1 MKIYE
6 EKDVRDFGFWSGA
19 DDLAEKLT
27 DSDWDIVEVEL
38 EMMYPDGIE
47 DVHLNDIFR
56 FEGDWIAQLL
66 GYENEEDF
74 DRKRD
79 PDYLDDDQLSE
90 YAVDWFRDYVDSKF
104 ANGDWSDLTELYDET
119 HYEDCEVLVENDDEK
134 MEIDGCIQYPE
145 WLVQRVVDKF
155 HSLDAEDI
163 MEMFFEDDRG
173 HDAIIDFPTK
183 EDFRDEMMIK
193 HKNS

>member
-6 EKDVRDFGFWSGA
+6 EKNLCDFDFWSGA
-19 DDLAEKLT
+19 TDLAGKLT
-27 DSDWDIVEVEL
+27 DSDWDEVEAEL

-47 DVHLNDIFR
+47 DVHLNDIFW

-79 PDYLDDDQLSE
+79 PDYLDDDQLAE
-90 YAVDWFRDYVDSKF
+90 YAEDWFRDYVDSKF
-104 ANGDWSDLTELYDET
+104 ANGDWEDLTELYDET
-119 HYEDCEVLVENDDEK
+119 HYDDCEVLVENDDEK
-134 MEIDGCIQYPE
+134 VEIDGCAQYPE
-145 WLVQRVVDKF
+145 WLEQRVVDKF
-155 HSLDAEDI
+155 RSLDAEDI
-163 MEMFFEDDRG
+163 MKMFFEDDRG
-173 HDAIIDFPTK
+173 HAVVIDFPTK